1 MNAKLIAIPIIVIIF
16 YGIILLYSD
25 LNEILKNLSQI
36 KYSYLALCFPLWFSW
51 ILISSLR
58 FQVIL
63 HKLGISLR
71 YFDSFLVYTSGLSM
85 IITPGASGSIIKS
98 YILKKKLNKSISSTT
113 PIVLYE
119 KWLELV
125 SIVVVIGILLFYVN
139 YLESQ
144 IVFIIGLCIMVFTFV
159 LFRYSIGLEGLNKLL
174 NKTRFTKKFIINS
187 DEFKKTSIKLC
198 ETNTLIKVL
207 LLSFLS
213 KVVAIGVVALA
224 FNALNLNLDI
234 FSSSQIYFTS
244 LLIGLLSLIPGGIVI
259 TEAGMLGLLLQ
270 NNVETTAASLAVLV
284 IRAITFWFPF
294 FVGVIVLRWI
304 SKRVLKKT
312 EQGT

>member
-1 MNAKLIAIPIIVIIF
+1 LKPKLIAIPIIVIIF

-36 KYSYLALCFPLWFSW
+36 NYSYLALCFPLFFIW
-51 ILISSLR
+51 ILITSLR
-58 FQVIL
+58 FQIIL
-63 HKLGISLR
+63 HKLDISLR

-113 PIVLYE
+113 PIVFYE

-144 IVFIIGLCIMVFTFV
+144 IVFIIGLGIMVFTFV

-207 LLSFLS
+207 LLSLLS
-213 KVVAIGVVALA
+213 KVVIIGVVALA
-224 FNALNLNLDI
+224 FKALNVNLDI
-234 FSSSQIYFTS
+234 FSGSQIYFTS
-244 LLIGLLSLIPGGIVI
+244 ILIGLLTLIPGGIII
-259 TEAGMLGLLLQ
+259 TEAGMFGLLLQ
-270 NNVETTAASLAVLV
+270 NNVEATAASLAVLV

-312 EQGT
+312 E